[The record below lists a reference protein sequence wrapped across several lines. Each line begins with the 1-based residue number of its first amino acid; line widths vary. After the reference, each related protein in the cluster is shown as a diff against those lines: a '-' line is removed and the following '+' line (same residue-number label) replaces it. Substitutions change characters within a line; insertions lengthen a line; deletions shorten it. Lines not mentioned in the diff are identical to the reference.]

1 MPTFRKQLY
10 RIIFEADTRAGKVF
24 DEVLLGIILT
34 SIAVVMAE
42 SIQPV
47 REKYATVLHVVE
59 WIITGIFTLEYIA
72 RIWVTDKPIR
82 YIFSFYGIIDLLSI
96 IPTYL
101 SFFLAGGQSLLVI
114 RALRLLRVFRI
125 FKLSRY
131 SSAGRMLVVSMWKS
145 KEKIGVFIMFVI
157 TITVI
162 MGTIMYLIEGEE
174 HGFDNIPISIYWA
187 IVTITTVGYGDISPG
202 TPAGQLL
209 ASMLMIIGYSIIAVP
224 TGIVTANLLS
234 RQSSNT
240 QVCSRCLFEYHDDDA
255 MFCKHCGASLE
266 KDRSKISPENREK
279 LQK

>member
-1 MPTFRKQLY
+1 MLTLRKKLY
-10 RIIFEADTRAGKVF
+10 KVIFEADTRAGKVF

-42 SIQPV
+42 SIHPV
-47 REKYATVLHVVE
+47 REKYATILRIAE
-59 WIITGIFTLEYIA
+59 WIITGIFTLEYVA

-101 SFFLAGGQSLLVI
+101 SFFLSGGQSLLVI

-255 MFCKHCGASLE
+255 MYCKHCGASLD
-266 KDRSKISPENREK
+266 KSKSEGSK
-279 LQK
+279 STKKGHK